1 MNVFNLSILEADKPF
16 YIGECESLV
25 VPTTEG
31 QYGVQA
37 HHRNMIAAIVA
48 GTLKYR
54 TPDGEEKLAA
64 VSNGMI
70 RIEDNDVLVLVEA
83 AERPEDIDENR
94 AQRAAAEAKE
104 AILQRKTI
112 QEYRLAQ
119 DRMVREL
126 NRLRVKSKFQR

>member
-1 MNVFNLSILEADKPF
+1 MNVFNLSFLEADKPF

-37 HHRNMIAAIVA
+37 HHRNMIAAVVA

-54 TPDGEEKLAA
+54 TPDGEERLAA
-64 VSNGMI
+64 VSNGIM

-94 AQRAAAEAKE
+94 AQKAAAEAKE
-104 AILQRKTI
+104 AILQQKTM

-126 NRLRVKSKFQR
+126 NRLRVKSRYQK

>member
-1 MNVFNLSILEADKPF
+1 MNVFHLSFLEADKPF
-16 YIGECESLV
+16 YVGECESLI

-37 HHRNMIAAIVA
+37 HHRSMIAAIVP

-54 TPDGEEKLAA
+54 TPGGDEYMAA
-64 VSNGMI
+64 VSKGLI

-83 AERPEDIDENR
+83 AERPEEIDINR
-94 AQRAAAEAKE
+94 AQQAAAEAKE
-104 AILQRKTI
+104 AILQQKTA

-126 NRLRVKSKFQR
+126 NRLKVSRYGK

>member
-1 MNVFNLSILEADKPF
+1 MNVFHLSILEADKPF
-16 YIGECESLV
+16 YVGECESLI

-37 HHRNMIAAIVA
+37 HHRNMIAAVVA

-54 TPDGEEKLAA
+54 TPGGEDQLAA

-70 RIEDNDVLVLVEA
+70 RIENNDVLVLVES
-83 AERPEDIDENR
+83 AERPEDIDINR
-94 AQRAAAEAKE
+94 AQAAAARAKE
-104 AILQRKTI
+104 AILQKKTI

-119 DRMVREL
+119 DKMAREL
-126 NRLRVKSKFQR
+126 NRLRVKNRYQ